1 MDTRDALARAR
12 ESGLDLVEVA
22 PQAKPPVCRI
32 MDYGKWK
39 YAQKKKDRKA
49 KAHRHEQEMKM
60 VRIRTPKIGSHDLE
74 IKIEHARAFLER
86 GDRVQFVLWF
96 RGREMAH
103 QEVGREILAKVKEG
117 LAEVAKVE
125 RDFRMEGRNLS
136 IVLAPTIKP
145 KRKKAEK
152 PTEADRAEAAEAEAM
167 AQEQAAD
174 DAADKSAPAAE
185 APAPAPAVPE
195 ATQQTSPP
203 NPTPPPLQ
211 A

>member
-1 MDTRDALARAR
+1 MGIVDTRDALARAR

-103 QEVGREILAKVKEG
+103 QDVGRDILTRVKAA
-117 LAEVAKVE
+117 LVDTAKVE

-136 IVLAPTIKP
+136 ILLAPTKAP
-145 KRKKAEK
+145 VEKREK
-152 PTEADRAEAAEAEAM
+152 PAKSAKPEAKKD
-167 AQEQAAD
+167 
-174 DAADKSAPAAE
+174 APAAAAGE
-185 APAPAPAVPE
+185 APAQPQPQVSTPTDAPPAPSA
-195 ATQQTSPP
+195 SPP
-203 NPTPPPLQ
+203 AESSPPLTQ
-211 A
+211 ET